1 MLFHC
6 QENSCPAPQPRV
18 SSQLMEKKPLLT
30 AKEVQEYLQISY
42 QTLWRYMKNEGFPY
56 FKLPGR
62 LLFDLAAI
70 DHWLEERTVP
80 ALYPP
85 PRARRPSSKQV
96 PDQDKKEKTKGRA
109 KKPGSKAL

>member
-1 MLFHC
+1 M
-6 QENSCPAPQPRV
+6 
-18 SSQLMEKKPLLT
+18 T
-30 AKEVQEYLQISY
+30 AKEVQAYLQISY

-70 DHWLEERTVP
+70 DRWLEDRMVP

-85 PRARRPSSKQV
+85 PRARRPSGRSV
-96 PDQDKKEKTKGRA
+96 PAQDKKEKSRGRRKGSEPKA
-109 KKPGSKAL
+109 K

>member
-1 MLFHC
+1 
-6 QENSCPAPQPRV
+6 
-18 SSQLMEKKPLLT
+18 MEKKPLLT

-70 DHWLEERTVP
+70 DHWLEQRTVP
-80 ALYPP
+80 ALFPP
-85 PRARRPSSKQV
+85 PHARRPASKRG
-96 PDQDKKEKTKGRA
+96 PEHGEKEKPRGRGKG
-109 KKPGSKAL
+109 PGLKA